1 MKKEKALSRLNNSR
15 RALRKAIDVLTID
28 EISTIQVEGIWTVK
42 DVLGHIAAWENSL
55 LEPLSAFVDGG
66 PFQAEEI
73 PDHDAWN
80 AKQAARC
87 SQRSVSII
95 LEEMDTTRQELLNTA
110 EKLSTSQWHQSF
122 RAPWGDQNSLIEMI
136 SGLAWHEEEHTKS
149 ILNKFTNKPYGK

>member
-66 PFQAEEI
+66 LFQAEEI
-73 PDHDAWN
+73 PDHNAWN
-80 AKQAARC
+80 AEQAARC
-87 SQRSVSII
+87 SPRSVSKI
-95 LEEMDTTRQELLNTA
+95 LEEMETTRQELLKTA
-110 EKLSTSQWHQSF
+110 EKLSKGQWNQSF
-122 RAPWGDQNSLIEMI
+122 RAPWGDQNTLIEMI

-149 ILNKFTNKPYGK
+149 ILEKFKR

>member
-1 MKKEKALSRLNNSR
+1 MEKEKALLRLNNSR

-42 DVLGHIAAWENSL
+42 DLLGHIAAWENSL
-55 LEPLSAFVDGG
+55 LVPLSALINGE

-80 AKQAARC
+80 AEQAARC
-87 SQRSVSII
+87 SPQSVSKI
-95 LEEMDTTRQELLNTA
+95 LEEMETTRQELLKTA
-110 EKLSTSQWHQSF
+110 EILSKGQWHQSF
-122 RAPWGDQNSLIEMI
+122 RAPWGDQNTLVEMI

-149 ILNKFTNKPYGK
+149 ILKKFPK

>member
-42 DVLGHIAAWENSL
+42 DLLGHIAAWENSL
-55 LEPLSAFVDGG
+55 LVPLSAFINGE

-73 PDHDAWN
+73 PDHDSWN
-80 AKQAARC
+80 AVQAARC
-87 SQRSVSII
+87 SPRSVSKI
-95 LEEMDTTRQELLNTA
+95 LDEMETTRQELLKTA
-110 EKLSTSQWHQSF
+110 GKLSESQCSQIF
-122 RAPWGDQNSLIEMI
+122 RAPWGDQNTLVEMI

-149 ILNKFTNKPYGK
+149 ILQNFPK

>member
-15 RALRKAIDVLTID
+15 QALRKAIDVLTID

-42 DVLGHIAAWENSL
+42 DLLGHIAAWENSL
-55 LEPLSAFVDGG
+55 LVPLSAFINGE

-80 AKQAARC
+80 AEQAARR
-87 SQRSVSII
+87 SQRSVSKI
-95 LEEMDTTRQELLNTA
+95 LEEMESTRQALLNA
-110 EKLSTSQWHQSF
+110 AGKLSKGQWSQSF
-122 RAPWGDQNSLIEMI
+122 RAPWGDQNTLIEMI

-149 ILNKFTNKPYGK
+149 ILQKFPK

>member
-1 MKKEKALSRLNNSR
+1 MKKEKALLRLNNSR

-42 DVLGHIAAWENSL
+42 DLLGHIAAWENSL
-55 LEPLSAFVDGG
+55 LLPLSALINGE

-80 AKQAARC
+80 AEQAARC
-87 SQRSVSII
+87 SPQSVSKI
-95 LEEMDTTRQELLNTA
+95 LEEMETTRQELLNAA
-110 EKLSTSQWHQSF
+110 EKLSKGQWNQSF
-122 RAPWGDQNSLIEMI
+122 QAPWGDQNTLVEMI

-149 ILNKFTNKPYGK
+149 ILKKFPK